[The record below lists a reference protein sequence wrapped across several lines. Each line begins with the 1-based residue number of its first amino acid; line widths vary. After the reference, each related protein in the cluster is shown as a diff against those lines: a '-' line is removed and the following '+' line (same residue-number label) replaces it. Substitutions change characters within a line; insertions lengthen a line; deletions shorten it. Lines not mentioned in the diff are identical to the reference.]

1 MIKASVDVDGI
12 PKVQARMTAM
22 QARGLTFQPVFSRA
36 RDQLERANRANFA
49 SSGFLV
55 GGWQRRKDAYSWP
68 LMRRTGRLFNSL
80 ANLRGPAN
88 VITPKY
94 AQFGTNVDY
103 AKFHQYGTRDM
114 PKRAILFNP
123 RRFGEE
129 VASDAASWV
138 VRGDFL

>member
-1 MIKASVDVDGI
+1 MIDFNIDVDGI
-12 PKVQARMTAM
+12 VELQAKLAAM
-22 QARGLTFQPVFSRA
+22 QARGLTFQPVFYRA

-49 SSGFLV
+49 ASGFLV
-55 GGWQRRKDAYSWP
+55 GGWQRRKDAYAWP
-68 LMRRTGRLFNSL
+68 LMRRTGRLFNSV

-123 RRFGEE
+123 RRFGEDL
-129 VASDAASWV
+129 ASNAADWI